1 MERNPLRRCADRGV
15 GVPKGAGITALLVLA
30 LAACERGQ
38 APEDADPL
46 TVASSDV
53 HVLGSSE
60 LIDQVR
66 DLEVL
71 PDGSV
76 WLLNSVEPFFVGF
89 DTEGAIVGQHGTA
102 GGGPEEFR
110 MPAGL
115 LAGGL
120 NGEAWTFDVVRHAF
134 IRVSEPGEDWSQVA
148 VPREKIPPGTVR
160 GAMNL
165 VIPTVRIARLG
176 DEVIIPWTTET
187 LDVGWSAYRMAL
199 LRADFSAL
207 DPRTGS
213 VREVVAL
220 GDVFEDPSAGFV
232 ATDGGFPLWYR
243 LWAVCGDHL
252 RVHDRVRNQLRGF
265 TGSGREITPISLP
278 PVRLTDVTPLEFAR
292 AVFPL
297 RQAEVAGA
305 VGTHL
310 TAQDSVRLL
319 NQMAQSVNGGPAEL
333 AAYLPRYVD
342 LRCSDDGTMWMQ
354 PIDLE
359 IGGVKGGRAWLRIT
373 PDGDVHEIR
382 LPARFDALRFT
393 RDRIWGVQRNAFDVA
408 SIAWIGLPLGQ

>member
-1 MERNPLRRCADRGV
+1 V
-15 GVPKGAGITALLVLA
+15 GAPTGAGITALLVLA
-30 LAACERGQ
+30 LAACERDQ
-38 APEDADPL
+38 IPEDAGPL
-46 TVASSDV
+46 TVSSSDV

-89 DTEGAIVGQHGTA
+89 DAEGDIVGQHGAA

-115 LAGGL
+115 TGGL
-120 NGEAWTFDVVRHAF
+120 DGEAWTLDAVRHAF
-134 IRVSEPGEDWSQVA
+134 IRISEPDEEWTQVA
-148 VPREKIPPGTVR
+148 VPREEIPPGSVR
-160 GAMNL
+160 GGMHPMS
-165 VIPTVRIARLG
+165 PTVRTARLG
-176 DEVIIPWTTET
+176 DEIIIPWTTET
-187 LDVGWSAYRMAL
+187 LEAGWSAFRMAL
-199 LRADFSAL
+199 LRPEFSAM

-213 VREVVAL
+213 VRDVVAL
-220 GDVFEDPSAGFV
+220 GEVFEDPSADFV
-232 ATDGGFPLWYR
+232 ATAGGFPLWYR

-252 RVHDRVRNQLRGF
+252 RVYDRVRNQLRGF
-265 TGSGREITPISLP
+265 TGSGSETGRIDLP
-278 PVRLTDVTPLEFAR
+278 PVRLTAATPLEFAR

-297 RQAEVAGA
+297 RQAEATGA
-305 VGTHL
+305 VGTRL
-310 TAQDSVRLL
+310 SAQDSVRLL
-319 NQMAQSVNGGPAEL
+319 NQMAQNVEGGPDEL

-342 LRCSDDGTMWMQ
+342 FRCSDDGTMWVQ

-359 IGGVKGGRAWLRIT
+359 IGGLEGGPAWLRIT

-382 LPARFDALRFT
+382 LPLRFDALRFT
-393 RDRIWGVQRNAFDVA
+393 RDRIWGVQCDTLDVA
-408 SIAWIGLPLGQ
+408 SVAWIGLPVGE